1 MVAVLAA
8 APCCSFDCLKV
19 VFPLDVDGDGY
30 GYDDSHAHCGCGFG
44 FGSGEVDLVLVPSPY
59 LCYALFSAQPL
70 SRSLAPLPVMS

>member
-30 GYDDSHAHCGCGFG
+30 DDSHAHCGSG
-44 FGSGEVDLVLVPSPY
+44 FGSGEVDLVLAPSPY

-70 SRSLAPLPVMS
+70 SHSLAPLPVIS